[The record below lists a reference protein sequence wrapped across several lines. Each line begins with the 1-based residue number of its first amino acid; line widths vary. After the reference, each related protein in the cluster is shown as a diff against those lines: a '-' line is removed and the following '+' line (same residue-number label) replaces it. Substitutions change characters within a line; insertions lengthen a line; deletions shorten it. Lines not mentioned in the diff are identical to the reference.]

1 MENKHNGKR
10 CQYCIAKGW
19 KGLNHTESECGT
31 KKREKARAKKTKAED
46 EQEEESDSE
55 GVTIK
60 MISIG
65 KTKYEHEGLYEYDIA
80 ATHHTTNKYDRLTD
94 VQHNLQLEVSGH
106 DGTKSVCKIMGILVF
121 RHNGRNIRHEQCLYD
136 PSYSNIIS
144 GLRMPDDF
152 ILKGTKTTAE
162 LKAGRKVLYKMTRD
176 PAGLWIEPDNA
187 VADWRAAG
195 IKKAEAA
202 GGQEAIKQAKDL
214 NERYGHISYNTLL
227 TLPEFLKEI
236 GKKEDPI
243 PGL

>member
-1 MENKHNGKR
+1 VENKHNGKR

-60 MISIG
+60 MIRIG
-65 KTKYEHEGLYEYDIA
+65 KTKYGHERLYEYDIA
-80 ATHHTTNKYDRLTD
+80 VTHHTTNKYDRLTD

-106 DGTKSVCKIMGILVF
+106 GGTKSVCKIMGTLVF

-144 GLRMPDDF
+144 GL
-152 ILKGTKTTAE
+152 
-162 LKAGRKVLYKMTRD
+162 
-176 PAGLWIEPDNA
+176 
-187 VADWRAAG
+187 
-195 IKKAEAA
+195 
-202 GGQEAIKQAKDL
+202 
-214 NERYGHISYNTLL
+214 
-227 TLPEFLKEI
+227 
-236 GKKEDPI
+236 
-243 PGL
+243 